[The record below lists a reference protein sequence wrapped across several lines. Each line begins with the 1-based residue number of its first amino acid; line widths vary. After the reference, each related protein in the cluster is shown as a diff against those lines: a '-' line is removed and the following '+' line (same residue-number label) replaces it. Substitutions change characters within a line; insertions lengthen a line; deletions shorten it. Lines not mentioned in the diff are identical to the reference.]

1 MEYQLIETQSDA
13 AFTAQAVALLKQKI
27 TEAIATRGECILG
40 LSGGST
46 PRPLYETLGK
56 EEGIDWPKVKLFLAD
71 ERYVPTESSESNQK
85 LVHDTLLK
93 NAPIPLSHCY
103 FPDTSLP
110 IQACVIAYTEALVH
124 LFTNHAPDVMTLGLG
139 NDGHIASLFP
149 PVAEDA
155 FGEVIALHTTTD
167 TFAVRDRI
175 SVSPLVIMSAQSHLL
190 LLKGAEKERAFKECA
205 EAEPDPVRFPL
216 QIALATGRTVAVLQ
230 QEESA

>member
-1 MEYQLIETQSDA
+1 MDYQMIETQSDA
-13 AFTAQAVALLKQKI
+13 AFTAQAVALLQQKI
-27 TEAIATRGECILG
+27 TESLAARGECILG

-46 PRPLYETLGK
+46 PRPVYEALGK
-56 EEGIDWPKVKLFLAD
+56 EEGIDWSKIKLFLAD
-71 ERYVPTESSESNQK
+71 ERYVPAKSAESNQK

-93 NAPIPLSHCY
+93 NAAIPANQCY

-110 IQACVIAYTEALVH
+110 IEACVIAYTEALVH
-124 LFTNHAPDVMTLGLG
+124 LLREHAPDCMTLGLG

-155 FGEVIALHTTTD
+155 FGEVIALHTTTG

-190 LLKGAEKERAFKECA
+190 LLKGAEKKKVFEECVK
-205 EAEPDPVRFPL
+205 AEPDPVRFPL
-216 QIALATGRTVAVLQ
+216 QIALATGRTVVVLQ
-230 QEESA
+230 